1 MTKFRTGKKAY
12 AFRGAAAL
20 ITAAF
25 LTLLFTACPNANGN
39 KPTTPKYQVTFSVN
53 GGGGHPYG
61 NGRQEVYYFTCT
73 G

>member
-53 GGGGHPYG
+53 GGGGPYG
-61 NGRQEVYYFTCT
+61 NGRQEVSYFTCT